1 MKRVLAFL
9 SIAILALVG
18 SATAQPGEVID
29 RIIATVN
36 KQPLLLSDWD
46 TSLRIEAFLQ
56 GRAVST
62 FSEAERKAALNRLID
77 RELLLQQM
85 QADYSPT
92 SEEVAERMEAV
103 RSQLKAVDNPAWLQ
117 LLKTYSLVPGDVESF
132 LRSQLQVMRF
142 VDLRLRPTV
151 RVDEEAIETYY
162 NQSLVPEVK
171 KTGAE
176 PEPLQQVR
184 QKIREILVQQKM
196 DGVLEAWLTNL
207 RSQSEVHIA
216 SDPDMVGGRLV
227 PGGGTEPKTRVP
239 DHK

>member
-1 MKRVLAFL
+1 MKRVLAIL
-9 SIAILALVG
+9 SMLVLVAAG
-18 SATAQPGEVID
+18 SATAQSGETID

-46 TSLRIEAFLQ
+46 VSLRIEAFLQ
-56 GRAVST
+56 GRAVGT
-62 FSEAERKAALNRLID
+62 FSEEERKAALSRLID

-85 QADYSPT
+85 QADYSPS
-92 SEEVAERMEAV
+92 SEEVAEQIKAV
-103 RSQLKAVDNPAWLQ
+103 RSQLQVVDDSAWQQ
-117 LLKTYSLVPGDVESF
+117 LLRAYNLVPSELESF
-132 LRSQLQVMRF
+132 LRLQLQVVRF

-151 RVDEEAIETYY
+151 RVDEEAIEAYY
-162 NQSLVPEVK
+162 QESLVPEVK

-184 QKIREILVQQKM
+184 QRIREILVQQKM
-196 DGVLEAWLTNL
+196 DGVLEAWLANL

-216 SDPDMVGGRLV
+216 SDPDALSGRLV
-227 PGGGTEPKTRVP
+227 PGGGVDPKTRVP